1 MRYKNIP
8 AVCVII
14 CILLSLS
21 LAGCAGSDTPTEG
34 SVDTEEPVQEEPG
47 QDAPEPAP
55 AQTDAQTD
63 AQEEIPDDA
72 PPGETSQ
79 DSADTDGLI
88 WGILPFS
95 FTAEDLYG
103 NTVTEETIGEKQ
115 LFFIHFW
122 ATWCP
127 PCVGEMPELA
137 AIAEEFSDRVGFI
150 GLLEDYDSNL
160 EGAIN
165 ITESSGVPESFVM
178 VDARLPELS
187 DLLMLVQSGS
197 VPTSIIVAADGR
209 MSEQII
215 GAYGSAYA
223 DILNNILG

>member
-1 MRYKNIP
+1 MRYINFP
-8 AVCVII
+8 AVCVIV
-14 CILLSLS
+14 CILLSVS
-21 LAGCAGSDTPTEG
+21 LAGCAGSDIPAGDPVDFEVPQLESPEPVETPTDDQED
-34 SVDTEEPVQEEPG
+34 VPVE
-47 QDAPEPAP
+47 
-55 AQTDAQTD
+55 
-63 AQEEIPDDA
+63 A
-72 PPGETSQ
+72 PPEDNSQ
-79 DSADTDGLI
+79 DNADTDELI
-88 WGILPFS
+88 WGLIPLS

-137 AIAEEFSDRVGFI
+137 VIAEEFSDRVGFI
-150 GLLEDYDSNL
+150 GLLEDYDSNP

-165 ITESSGVPESFVM
+165 IVESSGIPESFVM
-178 VDARLPELS
+178 VDARLPEMS

-197 VPTSIIVAADGR
+197 VPTSIIIAADGR

-215 GAYGSAYA
+215 GAYGSLYA
-223 DILNNILG
+223 DILNSILG